1 MIGSK
6 LKPSNQAWLL
16 LTGFVLMLFCVS
28 VQAKPLMIDDTELSL
43 QITSSITPA
52 KARVL
57 WLVSEYGVLTAENQ
71 LAKQLANHGIES
83 WQLDLFEALLLSPTA
98 SAIDEIPSALLVSLI
113 DQAHQDG
120 LPLFIIAPNKA
131 AQLAARGLHLY
142 QQTPKENIALIL
154 LNPNLYI
161 ETPSPGEAPI
171 YWPQTQTLNLPIFTL
186 QAELSPWR
194 WQLSELKKQ
203 LSNAGSPV
211 FLQLL
216 PQVRDRFYFR
226 PDALAIEQAATQDL
240 APQLLKAMR
249 LLTGYMHAPRTSG
262 ALVASNAP
270 MPTNL
275 APSDRLQVY
284 QGPQQRN
291 LDLVDLQGGRH
302 RLNDY
307 QGQVILLNFWAS
319 WCPPCLHEMP
329 SMTRLKTQ
337 LSDQPFEILA
347 VNLAEQPAD
356 FADFLMQNPVN
367 FPILLDPQGQAIQDW
382 RIIAYPTTYLIDK
395 QGQIRY
401 ALFGG
406 TEWDQPHHLKV
417 IQQLLDQQ

>member
-16 LTGFVLMLFCVS
+16 LTCFVLMLFCVS

-43 QITSSITPA
+43 QITPSSTPA

-120 LPLFIIAPNKA
+120 LPLFIIASNKA
-131 AQLAARGLHLY
+131 VQLAARGLHLY
-142 QQTPKENIALIL
+142 QQIPKENIALIL

-203 LSNAGSPV
+203 LSNAGSPCFYSYYPKCETV
-211 FLQLL
+211 FTFVQ
-216 PQVRDRFYFR
+216 
-226 PDALAIEQAATQDL
+226 
-240 APQLLKAMR
+240 
-249 LLTGYMHAPRTSG
+249 
-262 ALVASNAP
+262 
-270 MPTNL
+270 MPL
-275 APSDRLQVY
+275 R
-284 QGPQQRN
+284 
-291 LDLVDLQGGRH
+291 
-302 RLNDY
+302 
-307 QGQVILLNFWAS
+307 
-319 WCPPCLHEMP
+319 
-329 SMTRLKTQ
+329 
-337 LSDQPFEILA
+337 
-347 VNLAEQPAD
+347 
-356 FADFLMQNPVN
+356 
-367 FPILLDPQGQAIQDW
+367 
-382 RIIAYPTTYLIDK
+382 
-395 QGQIRY
+395 
-401 ALFGG
+401 
-406 TEWDQPHHLKV
+406 
-417 IQQLLDQQ
+417 